1 MDGLQILVAASYHN
15 KRPATKDLDG
25 VWPAPVLKLMKE
37 MWNSNPM
44 DRPSMVEARD
54 LLRSV
59 VVQNQCRVTP
69 VSGSEAVG
77 LRRLTNSSLE
87 NSSSS
92 KKIDFSIV
100 FN

>member
-1 MDGLQILVAASYHN
+1 MNNGGCRGGVLRVIL
-15 KRPATKDLDG
+15 
-25 VWPAPVLKLMKE
+25 KE
-37 MWNSNPM
+37 
-44 DRPSMVEARD
+44 
-54 LLRSV
+54 LHSV
-59 VVQNQCRVTP
+59 FIITGYYCRVTP